1 NPTSNAVK
9 GIEPESSDSS
19 GDESKDP
26 FKLKDELAAVAE
38 MESEDSDS
46 DTNVPNVMVNG
57 KPLPLTDVDDDVI
70 AKMTPTE
77 KETYIQVYQEYYS
90 HMYD

>member
-1 NPTSNAVK
+1 MAKHIIFN
-9 GIEPESSDSS
+9 I
-19 GDESKDP
+19 
-26 FKLKDELAAVAE
+26 AE

-46 DTNVPNVMVNG
+46 DDNAPTVLVNG
-57 KPLPLTDVDDDVI
+57 KAVPITSVNDDVI
-70 AKMTPTE
+70 AQMTPTE

>member
-1 NPTSNAVK
+1 MQVTKCLKKFEISTK
-9 GIEPESSDSS
+9 GLFIS
-19 GDESKDP
+19 
-26 FKLKDELAAVAE
+26 VTAE

-46 DTNVPNVMVNG
+46 DDNAPTVLVNG
-57 KPLPLTDVDDDVI
+57 KAVPITSIDDDVI
-70 AKMTPTE
+70 AQMTPSE

>member
-1 NPTSNAVK
+1 MFLLEQAILYLHVYNIFDDIP
-9 GIEPESSDSS
+9 
-19 GDESKDP
+19 
-26 FKLKDELAAVAE
+26 AE

-46 DTNVPNVMVNG
+46 DDNAPTVLVNG
-57 KPLPLTDVDDDVI
+57 RAVPLTSIDDDVI
-70 AKMTPTE
+70 AQMTPSE